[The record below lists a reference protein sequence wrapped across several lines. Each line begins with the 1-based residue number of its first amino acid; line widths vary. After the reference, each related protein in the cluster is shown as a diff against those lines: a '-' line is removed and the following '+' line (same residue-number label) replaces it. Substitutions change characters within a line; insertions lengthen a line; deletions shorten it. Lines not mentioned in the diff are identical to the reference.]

1 MAPVQVC
8 SQPSPT
14 ETSRALSLRQL
25 SLRSQNLLTFS
36 SYKQTKTS
44 KSAKA
49 KQPKVT
55 KKYVINC
62 SQPVSD
68 KIFDVSA
75 FEKFLHDRIKIEGR
89 TGNLGDQ
96 VAISQQGD
104 GKVEVVAHIP
114 FSGRYLKYLYVL
126 SPEFEGVRNSCA
138 QGQGKENDMLT
149 ADVCTGRRNSS
160 RSNSCAT
167 GYGWYRQAR
176 GSMS

>member
-1 MAPVQVC
+1 MLTFQ
-8 SQPSPT
+8 
-14 ETSRALSLRQL
+14 LRH
-25 SLRSQNLLTFS
+25 LLTCF

-68 KIFDVSA
+68 KIFDVAA

-96 VAISQQGD
+96 VSISQQGD

-114 FSGRYLKYLYVL
+114 FSGRYLKYL
-126 SPEFEGVRNSCA
+126 
-138 QGQGKENDMLT
+138 
-149 ADVCTGRRNSS
+149 
-160 RSNSCAT
+160 
-167 GYGWYRQAR
+167 
-176 GSMS
+176 